1 MPLTKIAAE
10 NFTVFEDIKIP
21 FCEGLNVLVGENGVG
36 KTHIMKLAY
45 AACQASKHDVSFSQK
60 TTMLFRPDQSGIG
73 RLVNRGKSG
82 SNKAMV
88 SVESDTA
95 KIGMTFS
102 TKTRKW
108 DAEINSEEKWEKQMS
123 DLTSVFIP
131 AKEILS
137 NAWNLD
143 AAVKMGNVEF
153 DDTYLDIIAAAK
165 IDISRGV
172 DSTVRKKYLDILQKI
187 SNGKVTLH
195 EDRFYLKPGT
205 QAKLEFNLVAEG
217 LRKIALLWQLIKN
230 GTLEKGSVLF
240 WDEPEANINPKY
252 IPVLAELL
260 IMLETEGVQIFV
272 STHDYFLSKYIEVKR
287 RQDSYEHFL
296 KIRER
301 ELGRL
306 RCSFEGAKAAGYEK
320 FIMFLHYPPTS
331 IGEMESPFTLMAQE
345 FGAEKVIYS
354 HCHGEKRYDDS
365 FKGYVD
371 GIEYKLVSG
380 DYLNFK
386 PELVLR

>member
-137 NAWNLD
+137 NAVIESFQTSRAVDLSGGIQFTMNIREIRIAKSAYRD
-143 AAVKMGNVEF
+143 AAAGKTVKSGLQQIQKDAHTVYHTIHSG
-153 DDTYLDIIAAAK
+153 DTLYSLAMLYYGTDSKYADLYAAN
-165 IDISRGV
+165 S
-172 DSTVRKKYLDILQKI
+172 DSIEQAARESGHVS
-187 SNGKVTLH
+187 SNGG
-195 EDRFYLKPGT
+195 R
-205 QAKLEFNLVAEG
+205 
-217 LRKIALLWQLIKN
+217 ILI
-230 GTLEKGSVLF
+230 
-240 WDEPEANINPKY
+240 P
-252 IPVLAELL
+252 
-260 IMLETEGVQIFV
+260 GVQIR
-272 STHDYFLSKYIEVKR
+272 I
-287 RQDSYEHFL
+287 
-296 KIRER
+296 
-301 ELGRL
+301 
-306 RCSFEGAKAAGYEK
+306 
-320 FIMFLHYPPTS
+320 P
-331 IGEMESPFTLMAQE
+331 
-345 FGAEKVIYS
+345 
-354 HCHGEKRYDDS
+354 
-365 FKGYVD
+365 
-371 GIEYKLVSG
+371 
-380 DYLNFK
+380 
-386 PELVLR
+386 

>member
-153 DDTYLDIIAAAK
+153 DDTYLDI
-165 IDISRGV
+165 
-172 DSTVRKKYLDILQKI
+172 LQKI

-287 RQDSYEHFL
+287 RQDSKLQYISLYKNENNKVLCEIAPEF
-296 KIRER
+296 
-301 ELGRL
+301 ELL
-306 RCSFEGAKAAGYEK
+306 
-320 FIMFLHYPPTS
+320 
-331 IGEMESPFTLMAQE
+331 
-345 FGAEKVIYS
+345 
-354 HCHGEKRYDDS
+354 
-365 FKGYVD
+365 
-371 GIEYKLVSG
+371 
-380 DYLNFK
+380 
-386 PELVLR
+386 

>member
-1 MPLTKIAAE
+1 MPLTRIEAE
-10 NFTVFEDIKIP
+10 NFTVFEKINIP
-21 FCEGLNVLVGENGVG
+21 FCKGLNIFVGENGVG
-36 KTHIMKLAY
+36 KTHLMKVAY
-45 AACQASKHDVSFSQK
+45 AACQASKHDISFPQK
-60 TTMLFRPDQSGIG
+60 MVTLFRPDQSSIG
-73 RLVNRGKSG
+73 RLVNR
-82 SNKAMV
+82 NKNGNHTAKLL
-88 SVESDTA
+88 VESDTA

-108 DAEINSEEKWEKQMS
+108 DAEITAEEKWEKQMS

-172 DSTVRKKYLDILQKI
+172 DSAARKKYLDILQKI
-187 SNGKVTLH
+187 SNGKVTLQD
-195 EDRFYLKPGT
+195 DRFYLKPGT

-260 IMLETEGVQIFV
+260 IMLESEGVQIFV

-287 RQDSYEHFL
+287 SKDSEVQYISLYKDEDKKVQCETSNKFELLEHNAIMDTFRQLYREEIGVVL
-296 KIRER
+296 K
-301 ELGRL
+301 
-306 RCSFEGAKAAGYEK
+306 
-320 FIMFLHYPPTS
+320 
-331 IGEMESPFTLMAQE
+331 
-345 FGAEKVIYS
+345 
-354 HCHGEKRYDDS
+354 
-365 FKGYVD
+365 
-371 GIEYKLVSG
+371 
-380 DYLNFK
+380 
-386 PELVLR
+386 

>member
-1 MPLTKIAAE
+1 MPLTRIEAK
-10 NFTVFEDIKIP
+10 NFTVFENINIP
-21 FCEGLNVLVGENGVG
+21 FSKGLNILIGENGLG

-45 AACQASKHDVSFSQK
+45 AACRASKHDVSFPQK
-60 TTMLFRPDQSGIG
+60 ATMLFRPDQSSIG
-73 RLVNRGKSG
+73 RLVNRNRNG
-82 SNKAMV
+82 NNTACV

-95 KIGMTFS
+95 KIGMSFS
-102 TKTRKW
+102 TRTRKW
-108 DAEINSEEKWEKQMS
+108 DAEVTTEDKWIRQMS

-137 NAWNLD
+137 NSWNLD

-172 DSTVRKKYLDILQKI
+172 DSTEKKKYLKILQKI
-187 SNGKVTLH
+187 STGKVTIQ

-230 GTLEKGSVLF
+230 GTLEKGTVLF

-252 IPVLAELL
+252 IPVIAELL
-260 IMLETEGVQIFV
+260 LMLESEGVQIFI

-287 RQDSYEHFL
+287 NKNSKVQYISLYKDENEQRVQCEISEEFELLEHNTILDTFRQLY
-296 KIRER
+296 RE
-301 ELGRL
+301 EIGVALG
-306 RCSFEGAKAAGYEK
+306 
-320 FIMFLHYPPTS
+320 
-331 IGEMESPFTLMAQE
+331 
-345 FGAEKVIYS
+345 
-354 HCHGEKRYDDS
+354 
-365 FKGYVD
+365 
-371 GIEYKLVSG
+371 
-380 DYLNFK
+380 
-386 PELVLR
+386 